1 MPSALPLLCQHLH
14 RDDDIQGLCP
24 PGPFLTGPPFSV
36 RIPASFPTF
45 LEDLWSPDSV
55 CCIPTSLQ
63 MPALQGARSKP
74 RRRQG
79 PPASTGTHS
88 ERQKPRCTVN
98 MPVVCLRCFLPV
110 QERSKPKERTLA
122 AYGWTWCKHSPS
134 RSLETLNFSV
144 SPYPSP
150 AESHSGCQ
158 ARGHQAGWMQK
169 QWWFP
174 PVSWLL
180 TTTQREARMLTPAQ
194 LRGHGARMGAPTHH
208 PWDGTAALGGAEI
221 PPWATPN
228 LRDHPQGTVLGLGF
242 GGDAH

>member
-1 MPSALPLLCQHLH
+1 MPSALPLLSQHLH
-14 RDDDIQGLCP
+14 RDDDIQGRCP
-24 PGPFLTGPPFSV
+24 PGPVLTGPPFSV

-88 ERQKPRCTVN
+88 ERQKPRFTVEN
-98 MPVVCLRCFLPV
+98 TPVVCLRCFLQV
-110 QERSKPKERTLA
+110 QERSTPKERTLA
-122 AYGWTWCKHSPS
+122 AYGPGVNTVLPEAWRRLTSQCHHTLPQPRATLGAKHEVIRRAGCRSSGGSP
-134 RSLETLNFSV
+134 RFLV
-144 SPYPSP
+144 ADDH
-150 AESHSGCQ
+150 AEGGPD
-158 ARGHQAGWMQK
+158 ADPGAGK
-169 QWWFP
+169 
-174 PVSWLL
+174 
-180 TTTQREARMLTPAQ
+180 
-194 LRGHGARMGAPTHH
+194 GAPTHH
-208 PWDGTAALGGAEI
+208 HWDGTAALGGAEI